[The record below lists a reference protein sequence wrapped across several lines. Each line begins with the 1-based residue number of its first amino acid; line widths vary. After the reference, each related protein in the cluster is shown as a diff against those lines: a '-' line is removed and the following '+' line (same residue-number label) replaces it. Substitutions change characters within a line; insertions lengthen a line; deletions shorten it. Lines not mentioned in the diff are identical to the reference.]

1 MHVVCSLKENKKEVL
16 MKNFILL
23 KKLCS
28 NYKDIILNFTMRIVA
43 KHIKKV
49 NHFLTSLYTNSLT
62 LKPAFTLA
70 EILITLAIIGVV
82 AAMTIPNLMMT
93 YQKKQ
98 TVTRLK
104 RAYSVVQQA
113 IRLSQDENGEVD
125 SWDTNLYGS
134 PFFHKYIANYVKFQN
149 EYTSVDLKTKAPRIL
164 LNGQVYTGTT
174 YTSVT
179 SSHFTLLDGSMIS
192 MNLNLAA
199 EKGLWVGIDVNGL
212 DKPNQIGKDTFLFFF
227 SSQYGLRPLGEIGT
241 PASWN
246 YGKVYSRRIVG
257 PKGSSGNA
265 CAVGKSGYW
274 CAALIMQD
282 GWAMASDYPWKV
294 K

>member
-1 MHVVCSLKENKKEVL
+1 MKKNIL
-16 MKNFILL
+16 M
-23 KKLCS
+23 
-28 NYKDIILNFTMRIVA
+28 MRIRD
-43 KHIKKV
+43 KCKRNELINIFTYKLINFK
-49 NHFLTSLYTNSLT
+49 L
-62 LKPAFTLA
+62 AFTLA
-70 EILITLAIIGVV
+70 ETLITLGIIGVV

-125 SWDTNLYGS
+125 SWDTSLTGS
-134 PFFHKYIANYVKFQN
+134 QFFHKYIANYVKYQN
-149 EYTSVDLKTKAPRIL
+149 EYSSADLWQKAPRTL
-164 LNGQVYTGTT
+164 LNGGRYTGTT
-174 YTSVT
+174 YNSTN
-179 SSHFTLLDGSMIS
+179 SSHFTLLDGSIIT
-192 MNLNLAA
+192 MNLDSAN

-212 DKPNQIGKDTFLFFF
+212 SKPNQIGKDTFLFFF

-241 PASWN
+241 PIGWS
-246 YGKVYSRRIVG
+246 YGNVYSRKVVG
-257 PKGSSGNA
+257 PKSSSGNA

-282 GWAMASDYPWKV
+282 GWEMASDYPWKA

>member
-1 MHVVCSLKENKKEVL
+1 

-28 NYKDIILNFTMRIVA
+28 NYKDIILNFTKRIVA

-49 NHFLTSLYTNSLT
+49 NHFLTSLHPNSLT
-62 LKPAFTLA
+62 LKLAFTLA

-104 RAYSVVQQA
+104 KAYSVVQQA

-125 SWDTNLYGS
+125 SWDASLTGS
-134 PFFHKYIANYVKFQN
+134 QFFHKYIANYVKYQN
-149 EYTSVDLKTKAPRIL
+149 EYSSVDLLQKAPRTL
-164 LNGQVYTGTT
+164 LNGGRYTGTT
-174 YTSVT
+174 YNYIN
-179 SSHFTLLDGSMIS
+179 SSHFTLLDGSIIT
-192 MNLNLAA
+192 MNLDSANQ
-199 EKGLWVGIDVNGL
+199 KGLWVGIDVNGL
-212 DKPNQIGKDTFLFFF
+212 SKPNQIGKDTFLFFF
-227 SSQYGLRPLGEIGT
+227 SSQYGLRPLGDIGT
-241 PASWN
+241 PIGWS
-246 YGKVYSRRIVG
+246 YGNVYSRKVVG
-257 PKGSSGNA
+257 PKSSSGLA
-265 CAVGKSGYW
+265 CAVGKTGYW

-282 GWAMASDYPWKV
+282 GWTMASDYPWKV

>member
-1 MHVVCSLKENKKEVL
+1 
-16 MKNFILL
+16 
-23 KKLCS
+23 
-28 NYKDIILNFTMRIVA
+28 MR
-43 KHIKKV
+43 K
-49 NHFLTSLYTNSLT
+49 SG
-62 LKPAFTLA
+62 FTLA
-70 EILITLAIIGVV
+70 EVLITLGIIGVV
-82 AAMTIPNLMMT
+82 AALTIPGLIAT

-104 RAYSVVQQA
+104 KAYSIVQQA

-149 EYTSVDLKTKAPRIL
+149 EYTSDELKTKAPRIL
-164 LNGQVYTGTT
+164 LNGNAYTGTT
-174 YTSVT
+174 YTRAT

-192 MNLNLAA
+192 MNLDSAT

-212 DKPNQIGKDTFLFFF
+212 GKPNQIGKDTFLFFF
-227 SSQYGLRPLGEIGT
+227 SAQYGLRPLGEIGT
-241 PASWN
+241 PTSWS
-246 YGKVYSRRIVG
+246 YGKVYSRKTVG
-257 PKGSSGNA
+257 PKGTSAHA
-265 CAVGKSGYW
+265 CATGKSGYW

-282 GWAMASDYPWKV
+282 GWQMAQDYPWKT